1 MTHRG
6 KSYKDPISVFSL
18 YSPSQVEK
26 LQLQL
31 RSAVG
36 VKETLLSELD
46 NAGMNI
52 KTLGLEVDELQAQLD
67 KVSSERK
74 SLRLQTAELNS
85 R

>member
-1 MTHRG
+1 MC
-6 KSYKDPISVFSL
+6 SYFIV
-18 YSPSQVEK
+18 PSQVEK

-31 RSAVG
+31 RSAIG